1 MSEILDYARMF
12 ARFPASL
19 ARFLRAP
26 LTRDESLRIVRERMG
41 RREANFLRLV
51 ERSVY
56 GNARSPYLAL
66 LRSVGCEFGDV
77 RNSVARHG
85 LEGAL
90 AQLRQAGVYAT
101 YEEFKGRKPIVRN
114 GLTLRVSARDFDN
127 PFARTDFT
135 LSTGGSTGLATSV
148 GQDLDYIA
156 AGAPHQVL
164 ALTAHGAIDAPTVQW
179 MNMLPGNGLRFII
192 QRAHYGARTLAWYSA
207 LGWRDSVAWPKYD
220 LATVYMVS
228 WMKALGASAPYPRI
242 ARMDEPITVARHVHR
257 VLREHGRCLLY
268 TSTSRAMRVC
278 LAAEEAGLDLSGA
291 LVRVGGEPI
300 TPVKVDV
307 MRRVGVRHLAAYGMT
322 EVGGIAFGCVRP
334 DGADDMHFYHDM
346 FAVITHPVAIAGAGV
361 TVPAINLTSLVDSTP
376 KVMLNYETDD
386 YGIVE
391 RRACGCELEALGFTT
406 HMREVRSYGKLVGES
421 VTLVGSEMLRVLETA
436 LPARFG
442 GSMLDYQLRE
452 QEDGQGFTRLQ
463 LVIHPRLKIDDERAV
478 VGALLDGLRASSA
491 MADAA
496 RAIWQQTDTIRV
508 VREVPA
514 VSASGKVLP
523 LHILRSDGKT
533 RKTTGEP

>member
-1 MSEILDYARMF
+1 MSETLDYARMF
-12 ARFPASL
+12 ARFPAAL
-19 ARFLRAP
+19 ARYLRAP
-26 LTRDESLRIVRERMG
+26 LTRDEALRIVRRRMSE
-41 RREANFLRLV
+41 REANFLRLM

-56 GNARSPYLAL
+56 GYARSPYLAL
-66 LRSVGCEFGDV
+66 LRSVGCELGDM
-77 RNSVARHG
+77 RNLLAQHG

-90 AQLRQAGVYAT
+90 AHLRRAGVYAT
-101 YEEFKGRKPIVRN
+101 FEEFKGRRPIVRN
-114 GLTLRVSARDFDN
+114 GLTLPVSARDFDN
-127 PFARTDFT
+127 PHARTDFT
-135 LSTGGSTGLATSV
+135 LNTGGSTGLATSV
-148 GQDLDYIA
+148 AQDLDYIA

-164 ALTAHGAIDAPTVQW
+164 ALAAHGALDAPAVHW

-192 QRAHYGARTLAWYSA
+192 QRAHFGARTLAWYSA

-220 LATVYMVS
+220 LATLYMVT
-228 WMKALGASAPYPRI
+228 WMKALGASVPYPRI
-242 ARMDEPITVARHVHR
+242 ARMDEPIKVARHMHR

-278 LAAEEAGLDLSGA
+278 LAAEEAGLDLTGA
-291 LVRVGGEPI
+291 QARVGGEPI
-300 TPVKVDV
+300 TPAKVDA

-322 EVGGIAFGCVRP
+322 EVGGIGFGCLNP
-334 DGADDMHFYHDM
+334 DGVDDMHFYHDM
-346 FAVITHPVAIAGAGV
+346 FAVVTHPVAIGGSGV

-391 RRACGCELEALGFTT
+391 QRACGCELEGLGFTT
-406 HMREVRSYGKLVGES
+406 HLREVRSYGKLVGES
-421 VTLVGSEMLRVLETA
+421 VTLVGSEMLRVLEST

-452 QEDGQGFTRLQ
+452 QEDGRGFTRLY
-463 LVIHPRLKIDDERAV
+463 LVIHPRLHIADEQAV
-478 VGALLDGLRASSA
+478 VDALLDGLRRSSA

-496 RAIWQQTDTIRV
+496 RAIWQQAGAIRV

-514 VSASGKVLP
+514 VSTSGKILP
-523 LHILRSDGKT
+523 LHILRGDGKS
-533 RKTTGEP
+533 RQTTGEP